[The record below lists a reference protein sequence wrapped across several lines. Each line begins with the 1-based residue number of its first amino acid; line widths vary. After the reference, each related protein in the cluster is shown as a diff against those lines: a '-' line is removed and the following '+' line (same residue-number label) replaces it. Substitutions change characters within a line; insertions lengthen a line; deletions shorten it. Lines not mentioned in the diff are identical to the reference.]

1 MILTKRLR
9 ICGKLA
15 LKSWMPGRGLI
26 LKRAAWIWLSESG
39 TTSLDSSP
47 SGRRLDGVSAL
58 DHPAQSGTDD
68 LREQPDVAVVIPA
81 WNERENIELLL
92 PALKEM
98 IADLGLKAEII
109 VADGGSLGGTGAA
122 AERRGVPGGVRKGA
136 GFSGAPLG
144 GFAGTPAPDNVTPA
158 AALFH
163 RPVFLGE
170 VLWARA
176 EGGQ

>member
-109 VADGGSLGGTGAA
+109 VADGGSLDGTGAA
-122 AERRGVPGGVRKGA
+122 AERRGGPPGG
-136 GFSGAPLG
+136 
-144 GFAGTPAPDNVTPA
+144 
-158 AALFH
+158 
-163 RPVFLGE
+163 
-170 VLWARA
+170 A
-176 EGGQ
+176 EGPGHGRAPPRRLFGPPGPLP

>member
-109 VADGGSLGGTGAA
+109 VADGGSLDGTGAA
-122 AERRGVPGGVRKGA
+122 AERRGGPGGGAKGA
-136 GFSGAPLG
+136 GPGSPPLAGLSGP
-144 GFAGTPAPDNVTPA
+144 PAPHNRTPEA
-158 AALFH
+158 RFS
-163 RPVFLGE
+163 PPPGFPGD
-170 VLWARA
+170 VL
-176 EGGQ
+176 

>member
-109 VADGGSLGGTGAA
+109 VADGGALDGTGAA
-122 AERRGVPGGVRKGA
+122 AERGGGRGGGPEEAGGGRPPPGGLSA
-136 GFSGAPLG
+136 A
-144 GFAGTPAPDNVTPA
+144 PAPP
-158 AALFH
+158 
-163 RPVFLGE
+163 
-170 VLWARA
+170 
-176 EGGQ
+176 